1 MICVFSDRVSKF
13 QHFWLSGKVSVIE
26 IIKSTNI
33 EHGPAPHLF
42 TMNTRWLSGHVFQQK
57 DTIHPLGKTA

>member
-13 QHFWLSGKVSVIE
+13 QHFWLSGEVSVIE

-42 TMNTRWLSGHVFQQK
+42 TKNTR
-57 DTIHPLGKTA
+57 